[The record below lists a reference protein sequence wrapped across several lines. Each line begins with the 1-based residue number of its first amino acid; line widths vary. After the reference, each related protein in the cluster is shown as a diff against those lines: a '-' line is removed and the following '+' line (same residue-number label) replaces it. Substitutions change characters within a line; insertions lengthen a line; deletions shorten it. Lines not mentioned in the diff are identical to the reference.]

1 MTLEE
6 RLQLSCLSENCSL
19 TIKRA
24 NKGTKIVIM
33 DMADCIE
40 HCELPLIDREFYEK
54 LDANPR
60 LIYTEEIK
68 QKIND
73 MLKITT

>member
-1 MTLEE
+1 
-6 RLQLSCLSENCSL
+6 
-19 TIKRA
+19 
-24 NKGTKIVIM
+24 M